1 MAEFKR
7 SRLARRNDETVTKKT
22 VFMGFLT
29 ILSIILV
36 ILFGLPLLVKFS
48 VFLGNTKKV
57 DSSDKKLVPP
67 LAPRLVIPYE
77 ATNSANISVNG
88 FTEVG
93 VEVELFK
100 NEVSIGKTQV
110 TESGDFVFKN
120 IPLDDGDNSFSALA
134 ISKEAGSS
142 DGSVPIV
149 VSFDNKAPDLKITNP
164 TESELTID
172 YADFDVIGES
182 EKDTSVTIN
191 GKVAVVDDDGKF
203 KLKFQLNMG
212 KNELEVISRDLAGN
226 ETKKKI
232 TITYSL

>member
-29 ILSIILV
+29 IFFIVLV

-57 DSSDKKLVPP
+57 DNSEEKLVPP

-77 ATNSANISVNG
+77 ATNSANISIDG

-100 NEVSIGKTQV
+100 NEVSVGKTQV
-110 TESGDFVFKN
+110 TDSGDFVFKN
-120 IPLDDGDNSFSALA
+120 ISLDDGDNSFSAIA
-134 ISKEAGSS
+134 TSKKAGSS
-142 DGSVPIV
+142 DGSIPIV

-164 TESELTID
+164 TESDLTID
-172 YADFDVIGES
+172 YADFDIIGES
-182 EKDTSVTIN
+182 EKGASVTIN

-212 KNELEVISRDLAGN
+212 KNELEVISRDAAGN
-226 ETKKKI
+226 ESKKKL

>member
-29 ILSIILV
+29 IFFIVLV

-57 DSSDKKLVPP
+57 DSSDEKLVPP

-77 ATNSANISVNG
+77 ATNSANISVSG

-100 NEVSIGKTQV
+100 NEVSVGKTQV
-110 TESGDFVFKN
+110 TENGDFVFKN
-120 IPLDDGDNSFSALA
+120 ISLDDGDNSFSAIA
-134 ISKEAGSS
+134 TSKKAGSS

-164 TESELTID
+164 SESELTVD
-172 YADFDVIGES
+172 YADFDIIGES
-182 EKDTSVTIN
+182 EKGSSVTIN

-203 KLKFQLNMG
+203 KLKFQLNTG
-212 KNELEVISRDLAGN
+212 KNELEVISRDVAGN
-226 ETKKKI
+226 ELKKKI
-232 TITYSL
+232 SITYSL

>member
-164 TESELTID
+164 AESELTID

>member
-172 YADFDVIGES
+172 YADFDVTGES

>member
-7 SRLARRNDETVTKKT
+7 SRLARRNEETVTKKT

-57 DSSDKKLVPP
+57 DNSDEKLVPP

-88 FTEVG
+88 FSESG

-110 TESGDFVFKN
+110 TESGDFVFKS
-120 IPLDDGDNSFSALA
+120 ISLEEGDNSFSAIA
-134 ISKEAGSS
+134 NSKNAGSS
-142 DGSVPIV
+142 DGSIPVMV
-149 VSFDNKAPDLKITNP
+149 LFDNKVPVLKLINP
-164 TESELTID
+164 TESELTVD
-172 YADFDVIGES
+172 YADFDIIGES
-182 EKDTSVTIN
+182 EKGVSVTIN
-191 GKVAVVDDDGKF
+191 GKLAVVDDNGKF
-203 KLKFQLNMG
+203 KLKVQLNMG
-212 KNELEVISRDLAGN
+212 KNELEVVVKDTAGN
-226 ETKKKI
+226 ESKTKV